1 MPPPELPPRADADPR
16 ILVGDP
22 ASRYTRG
29 DMSAAPGPAEHA
41 AELLFRSLERGR
53 LGHAYLFVGDDAG
66 VLEDAAIRLAQVLNC
81 TNPQSRS
88 AGGSGAEP
96 CGNCSACRRTAGFSH
111 PDVTWVRP
119 GKKSRIISIEQIRDL
134 NQTVAL
140 RPTESRHKIGIIT
153 TTERL
158 RIEAANA
165 FLKTLEEPPR
175 DSIFILLTTDADQ
188 VLETILS
195 RCLRL
200 SFASGGVR
208 IEPAVAA
215 WLGDFASGV
224 ASATAS
230 LLDRYRLIESLI
242 NVLAATRGQIDD
254 ALTAA
259 SPLKRHADADASQRD
274 RWEDE
279 LSAAIEAEYR
289 RRRAAFLAGIHAWL
303 RDVWLQSMGSAVTL
317 FLPQLNEAAAAVGR
331 RVSMADARANLEAW
345 ERTQRLLLSTNAQE
359 ALVLEVGLLRLK
371 L

>member
-1 MPPPELPPRADADPR
+1 
-16 ILVGDP
+16 
-22 ASRYTRG
+22 
-29 DMSAAPGPAEHA
+29 MSAASGPAAHA
-41 AELLFRSLERGR
+41 AELLSRSLARGR
-53 LGHAYLFVGDDAG
+53 LGHAYLFTGDDAG
-66 VLEDAAIRLAQVLNC
+66 ELEDAARRLAQTLNC
-81 TNPQSRS
+81 TGPGSRS
-88 AGGSGAEP
+88 AGGNGAEP
-96 CGNCSACRRTAGFSH
+96 CGACSACRRTAGFTH

-119 GKKSRIISIEQIRDL
+119 GKKSRIISIDQIRNL

-175 DSIFILLTTDADQ
+175 DSIFILLTTDADR

-208 IEPAVAA
+208 IEPEVAG
-215 WLGDFASGV
+215 WLGDFSAGV
-224 ASATAS
+224 AAASAS
-230 LLDRYRLIESLI
+230 LLDRYRLVESL
-242 NVLAATRGQIDD
+242 LKALGAMREQIED
-254 ALTAA
+254 ALTAV
-259 SPLKRHADADASQRD
+259 SPLKKYADADADQRD

-289 RRRAAFLAGIHAWL
+289 RRRATFLAGIHAWL
-303 RDVWLQSMGSAVTL
+303 RDVWLHTVGSSPTPESL
-317 FLPQLNEAAAAVGR
+317 FLPQLAPAAAVVGR
-331 RVSMADARANLEAW
+331 RVSAGDARANLDAW
-345 ERTQRLLLSTNAQE
+345 ERTQRLLLGTNAQE
-359 ALVLEVGLLRLK
+359 ALALEVGLLRLK